1 LMSLI
6 YSFLHCSLFRT
17 GLIHRYSFTEDIFD
31 AISTTG
37 DGTLIGGAY
46 ISAGE
51 LKLDSTGMNAQLPA
65 GLLGT
70 ATNVVSIEIWASFAA
85 ANNIGNVYTKV
96 FHFGNPTA
104 NVPSLQCYRD
114 GGSTQLACSI
124 SGTTGGTGMET
135 GVPFDGLTNAYI
147 AVVYNIPLAYMKIWV
162 NGALRA
168 SAGIDVTTM
177 PGTAVN
183 DSFLLGKGTNGDPQ
197 LIGSINEFRIWNRDL
212 SEFRVSYHSAL
223 GPNELLSKKM
233 H

>member
-1 LMSLI
+1 MSSI
-6 YSFLHCSLFRT
+6 YSFLHGSLFRT

-31 AISTTG
+31 AISTAG
-37 DGTLIGGAY
+37 DGTLIAGAY

-51 LKLDSTGMNAQLPA
+51 LKSNSTGMNAQLPA
-65 GLLGT
+65 GLLDT
-70 ATNVVSIEIWASFAA
+70 ATNVVSIEIWASFAV
-85 ANNIGNVYTKV
+85 ANNIGNSYTKV
-96 FHFGNPTA
+96 FHFGNPTENA
-104 NVPSLQCYRD
+104 PALQCYRN
-114 GGSTQLACSI
+114 GGSMQLACSI
-124 SGTTGGTGMET
+124 SESSTVGTGMET

-183 DSFLLGKGTNGDPQ
+183 DIFLLGKGTGVDPQ

-223 GPNELLSKKM
+223 GPNELPSKKM